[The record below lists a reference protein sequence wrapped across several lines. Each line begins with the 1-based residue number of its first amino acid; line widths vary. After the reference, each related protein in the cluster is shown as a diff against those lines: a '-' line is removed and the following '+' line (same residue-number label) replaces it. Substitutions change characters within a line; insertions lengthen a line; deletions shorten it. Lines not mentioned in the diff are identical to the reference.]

1 MDSICCGAQQHE
13 AEQLAEYQPVESGLD
28 DEPLA
33 SRPRG
38 RAVDAPAPR
47 AAAAQDPHDA
57 AASRKAKRRAQYAA
71 RREQAAA
78 AGADGNA
85 EEAVP
90 SDGEDDAPAEPPAKR
105 PRSRKPKPQPV
116 PFLHGPRIT
125 SSASEAEEDDPDDL
139 VFNKVPTVSDTDAYT
154 S

>member
-1 MDSICCGAQQHE
+1 MNSLCCEAQQHE
-13 AEQLAEYQPVESGLD
+13 AEQLAVYQAVDSGLD
-28 DEPLA
+28 DEPLVT
-33 SRPRG
+33 RPRG
-38 RAVDAPAPR
+38 RAAAALAPR
-47 AAAAQDPHDA
+47 GAAAQDPNDA

-78 AGADGNA
+78 AGADGDA

-90 SDGEDDAPAEPPAKR
+90 SDDEEEAPVEPPAKR
-105 PRSRKPKPQPV
+105 PRGRKPKAQPV

-139 VFNKVPTVSDTDAYT
+139 VFNKVPAVSGTDAHT